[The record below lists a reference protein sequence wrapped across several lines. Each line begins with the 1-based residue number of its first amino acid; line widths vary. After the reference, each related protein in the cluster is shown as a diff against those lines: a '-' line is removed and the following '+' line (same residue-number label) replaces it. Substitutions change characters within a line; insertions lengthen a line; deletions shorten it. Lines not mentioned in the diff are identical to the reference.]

1 MRFTSRKLAIFL
13 LSAAL
18 PVLSSCGEG
27 EKLVIN
33 GPLLKANKLNKQVKE
48 LICSRR
54 YTKALPLARKALAYR
69 EKSLKPDH
77 AQVLESQDAL
87 ATIYQAT
94 RRFEKAGALF
104 WKRLS
109 TLERTAGPGHIEVAH
124 TLYKMAPSF
133 WNLGQFAKA
142 TKLLK
147 RARAIYEKNLGLD
160 HAFIADTL
168 KRQASVY
175 ELIGLWEEAAPLLK
189 EARAMRTRLAKR
201 SKKNKAAKKG

>member
-1 MRFTSRKLAIFL
+1 
-13 LSAAL
+13 
-18 PVLSSCGEG
+18 
-27 EKLVIN
+27 
-33 GPLLKANKLNKQVKE
+33 
-48 LICSRR
+48 
-54 YTKALPLARKALAYR
+54 
-69 EKSLKPDH
+69 
-77 AQVLESQDAL
+77 
-87 ATIYQAT
+87 
-94 RRFEKAGALF
+94 
-104 WKRLS
+104 
-109 TLERTAGPGHIEVAH
+109 
-124 TLYKMAPSF
+124 MAPSF

-201 SKKNKAAKKG
+201 AKKNKAAKKG